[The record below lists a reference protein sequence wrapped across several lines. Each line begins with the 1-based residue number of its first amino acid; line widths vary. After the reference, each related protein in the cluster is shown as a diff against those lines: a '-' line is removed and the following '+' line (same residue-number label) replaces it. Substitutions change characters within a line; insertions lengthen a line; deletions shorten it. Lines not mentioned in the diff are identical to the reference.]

1 MHHQDNLTPQ
11 TILHRT
17 ILHWTIWHQPIWH
30 RTILVE
36 SRSWRDHN
44 LKFGPNCDLEVD
56 NLENNK
62 KIGEAR
68 RIWKIWENFENLRK
82 FEQIWK
88 IWGAA
93 NEKFGINCASAE
105 AQFGTGRGII
115 FQIIQILNSDP
126 ASSYFPLNT
135 PTCNLVR
142 TYHHS
147 PRSKNVN
154 FPKLAQN
161 NVWFY
166 I

>member
-1 MHHQDNLTPQ
+1 MPQAGWRGEDKYKKTDTQIQRQRQCQIHKYTLADNNFQ
-11 TILHRT
+11 C
-17 ILHWTIWHQPIWH
+17 
-30 RTILVE
+30 LV
-36 SRSWRDHN
+36 
-44 LKFGPNCDLEVD
+44 L
-56 NLENNK
+56 
-62 KIGEAR
+62 
-68 RIWKIWENFENLRK
+68 
-82 FEQIWK
+82 
-88 IWGAA
+88 

-126 ASSYFPLNT
+126 ASSYFPFNT

-161 NVWFY
+161 NV
-166 I
+166 

>member
-1 MHHQDNLTPQ
+1 MLK
-11 TILHRT
+11 
-17 ILHWTIWHQPIWH
+17 
-30 RTILVE
+30 E
-36 SRSWRDHN
+36 
-44 LKFGPNCDLEVD
+44 KFGCSKK
-56 NLENNK
+56 NLDAPK
-62 KIGEAR
+62 KNLDAQR
-68 RIWKIWENFENLRK
+68 KIWMLK
-82 FEQIWK
+82 
-88 IWGAA
+88 
-93 NEKFGINCASAE
+93 EKFGINCASAE

-161 NVWFY
+161 NV
-166 I
+166 

>member
-1 MHHQDNLTPQ
+1 LKVAAQCLKLDGEEKTNTKRQIHKYKDKDNVKYTNTL
-11 TILHRT
+11 
-17 ILHWTIWHQPIWH
+17 WPIIIFNVWCSKKN
-30 RTILVE
+30 LVF
-36 SRSWRDHN
+36 
-44 LKFGPNCDLEVD
+44 K
-56 NLENNK
+56 
-62 KIGEAR
+62 
-68 RIWKIWENFENLRK
+68 
-82 FEQIWK
+82 
-88 IWGAA
+88 
-93 NEKFGINCASAE
+93 EKFGINCASAE

-161 NVWFY
+161 NV
-166 I
+166 